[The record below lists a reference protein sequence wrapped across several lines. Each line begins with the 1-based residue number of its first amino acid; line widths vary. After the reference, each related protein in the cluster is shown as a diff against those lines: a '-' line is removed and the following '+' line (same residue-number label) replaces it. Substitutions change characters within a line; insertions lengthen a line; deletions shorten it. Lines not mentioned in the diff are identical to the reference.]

1 FEASDMNYRYL
12 FLAGFLTLASM
23 QSLAQEEEQPTTV
36 YVTDNWR
43 FEMRDSPCWECTI
56 SRSLPSGTALQVLR
70 TDNPV
75 DGWQNVR
82 TPNGF
87 EGWISERYLQDSPSA
102 DTRVQEAEQQA
113 QQAQIESE
121 LLRNQFELLTEKII
135 ASGIEVEMMEVSN
148 EDGSVVVQTPQII
161 GNLATIGSQNEEL
174 LRRNQLLQNELDLRN
189 AEVDRLTDESW
200 KMYFLYGGGAVFG
213 GAILCLVLT
222 RIRPRR
228 GYSEWA

>member
-1 FEASDMNYRYL
+1 MNFRKFL
-12 FLAGFLTLASM
+12 FAAFLAAVALQGQAQTETQPETL
-23 QSLAQEEEQPTTV
+23 

-43 FEMRDSPCWECTI
+43 FEMRNSPCWECTI
-56 SRSLPSGTALQVLR
+56 TRSLPSGTALRVLP
-70 TDNPV
+70 TDGQV
-75 DGWQNVR
+75 DGWQRVS

-87 EGWISERYLQDSPSA
+87 EGWISERYLQESPTA
-102 DTRVQEAEQQA
+102 DTRVSQAEQEA
-113 QQAQIESE
+113 QQALAEQS
-121 LLRNQFELLTEKII
+121 LLQSQFELLTREII
-135 ASGIEVEMMEVSN
+135 ASGIEIEMLEVSN
-148 EDGSVVVQTPQII
+148 EDGSVVIEAPHII

-189 AEVDRLTDESW
+189 AEVDRLNDESW

-213 GAILCLVLT
+213 GAILCLILT

>member
-1 FEASDMNYRYL
+1 MNFRKFLFAS
-12 FLAGFLTLASM
+12 FLAMVTL
-23 QSLAQEEEQPTTV
+23 QTHAQNETQPETL

-56 SRSLPSGTALQVLR
+56 SRSLPSGTALQVLP
-70 TDNPV
+70 TDGQV
-75 DGWQNVR
+75 EGWQRVS

-87 EGWISERYLQDSPSA
+87 EGWISERYLQDLPSA
-102 DTRVQEAEQQA
+102 DTRVSQAEQEA
-113 QQAQIESE
+113 QQAQAEQS
-121 LLRNQFELLTEKII
+121 LLQSQFELLTREII
-135 ASGIEVEMMEVSN
+135 ASGIEIEMVEVSN
-148 EDGSVVVQTPQII
+148 EDGSVVIQAPHII

-213 GAILCLVLT
+213 GAILCLILT

>member
-1 FEASDMNYRYL
+1 MNYKTL
-12 FLAGFLTLASM
+12 LLAGFLAFASI
-23 QSLAQEEEQPTTV
+23 QGLAQTEDVQPDTL

-56 SRSLPSGTALQVLR
+56 TRSLPSGTALTVLP
-70 TDNPV
+70 TDGEV
-75 DGWQNVR
+75 DGWQRVR

-87 EGWISERYLQDSPSA
+87 EGWISERYLQETPSA
-102 DTRVQEAEQQA
+102 DTRVEEAEQLA
-113 QQAQIESE
+113 QQAQAEQE
-121 LLRNQFELLTEKII
+121 LLQDQFELLTREIV
-135 ASGIEVEMMEVSN
+135 ASGIEIEMVEVSN
-148 EDGSVVVQTPQII
+148 EDGSVVIQAPHII

-213 GAILCLVLT
+213 GAILCLILT

>member
-1 FEASDMNYRYL
+1 MNYKTL
-12 FLAGFLTLASM
+12 LLAG
-23 QSLAQEEEQPTTV
+23 SLAFVSIQGLAQTEDVQPDTL

-56 SRSLPSGTALQVLR
+56 TRSLPSGTALTVLP
-70 TDNPV
+70 TDGEV
-75 DGWQNVR
+75 DGWQRVR

-87 EGWISERYLQDSPSA
+87 EGWISERYLQETPSA
-102 DTRVQEAEQQA
+102 DTRVEEAEQLA
-113 QQAQIESE
+113 QQAQAEQE
-121 LLRNQFELLTEKII
+121 LLQDQFELLTREIV
-135 ASGIEVEMMEVSN
+135 ASGIEIEMVEVSN
-148 EDGSVVVQTPQII
+148 EDGSVVIQAPHII

-213 GAILCLVLT
+213 GAILCLILT